1 MNWFLGVTL
10 FVIAAYAGA
19 LPLLFIL
26 ACVFFVLYAFW
37 SLCRFLFR
45 VLRGVS

>member
-19 LPLLFIL
+19 LPLLFIFGFVF
-26 ACVFFVLYAFW
+26 CVFYAVYR
-37 SLCRFLFR
+37 LCRFLFR
-45 VLRGVS
+45 VVRGAS